1 MALSRSFKETV
12 KARAMRDPKFC
23 EALLEEAANL
33 LHVSRSH
40 MDGLLAAGTIPSQII
55 GTSRLIS
62 MEDVVAYKAR
72 PDRERGPDLEILGE
86 NAQASGLGS
95 GDDQSL

>member
-12 KARAMRDPKFC
+12 KARAMRDPEFC

-40 MDGLLAAGTIPSQII
+40 LDGLLAAGTISSQAI
-55 GTSRLIS
+55 GSSRLIS
-62 MEDVVAYKAR
+62 MEDVVAYKER
-72 PDRERGPDLEILGE
+72 PDREREPDLENLGE
-86 NAQASGLGS
+86 NAQVDGLGQGAS
-95 GDDQSL
+95 RPI